1 MYARPEAGLTLI
13 ELVIA
18 MVVIAIALS
27 GTLVLH
33 RSVALSSADAM
44 ILAQAGVIA
53 EAYLEEALLRPVYD
67 PDLGAA
73 GGVCPAPEASR
84 ALFDNLCD
92 YDGLNDAGARDQ
104 SGTPTPGLEAY
115 GVQVEVDASAQL
127 ADLSGAPDLL
137 RVDLRVT
144 RGAAEVLLSG
154 YRTQP

>member
-115 GVQVEVDASAQL
+115 AVQVEVDLGAQL

-144 RGAAEVLLSG
+144 QGAAEVLLSG